1 MRRGWQWDIQRA
13 LNARIPSGSLEQN
26 LFRARVWLWQ
36 SRGHAFDESVS
47 RTAEGIRRESPGIAP
62 RLSPEAE
69 RAPSA
74 EGTAAPQ
81 LSPK

>member
-1 MRRGWQWDIQRA
+1 MRRGWQWDSQRE

-36 SRGHAFDESVS
+36 SRGHFFDEC
-47 RTAEGIRRESPGIAP
+47 RNAEGIRRESPGFAP

-74 EGTAAPQ
+74 EGAAAPQ